1 MKIRLLIVLIL
12 ALLIACA
19 IAVHNCMP
27 LLTLA

>member
-1 MKIRLLIVLIL
+1 MRRQLLIVLIL
-12 ALLIACA
+12 AFLIACA